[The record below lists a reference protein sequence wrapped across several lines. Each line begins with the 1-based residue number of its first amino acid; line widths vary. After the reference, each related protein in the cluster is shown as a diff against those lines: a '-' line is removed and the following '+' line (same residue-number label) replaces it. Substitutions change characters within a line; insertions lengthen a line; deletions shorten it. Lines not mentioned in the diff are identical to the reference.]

1 MSARNANLSVT
12 TSVTR
17 SAVHTSALTQGAMER
32 FIRGKTGRGHQTR
45 AIVSLGLPVE
55 LNPEEEEEE
64 EERCSPGGYII
75 L

>member
-1 MSARNANLSVT
+1 
-12 TSVTR
+12 
-17 SAVHTSALTQGAMER
+17 MER